1 MTQPANIVEHREQ
14 RASAQTVSESFA
26 DWAERPAPLANDLW
40 IYRLAITVLGIL
52 ALLALGGSL
61 ALSAFGREA
70 PQVAVALGSAA
81 VGALAGLLTPPRG

>member
-1 MTQPANIVEHREQ
+1 MTQPTSIVEHR
-14 RASAQTVSESFA
+14 ATAGIVSESLSG
-26 DWAERPAPLANDLW
+26 WAERPAPLANDLW
-40 IYRLAITVLGIL
+40 IYRLAIVVLGML

-81 VGALAGLLTPPRG
+81 VGALAGLLTPTRG